1 MSLYDIAWWCV
12 VWNKVGDGSCGLCQI
27 SPYHVVTSHAAV
39 VMGYVTLIV
48 WLSLVWL
55 ACTTMPSL
63 RCQCIHSFLLLPAES
78 GFSKGL
84 ALGRFQAHWMIR
96 RHSWLVSHSSI
107 TGYCSGWWHTSTHTH
122 RHADTFTHTWT
133 CTRTDRQTDGQTALV
148 WSKYIIQLQSMLGM
162 DTTRAVSKSHMH

>member
-1 MSLYDIAWWCV
+1 MVMCCMKQSWW
-12 VWNKVGDGSCGLCQI
+12 W
-27 SPYHVVTSHAAV
+27 
-39 VMGYVTLIV
+39 IV
-48 WLSLVWL
+48 WLVSDITLPRCDITCCRGNGICYPNCVAL
-55 ACTTMPSL
+55 TCVACLYNVPSL

-122 RHADTFTHTWT
+122 RHTDTFTHIWR
-133 CTRTDRQTDGQTALV
+133 CTRTDRQTDGQTTLV

-162 DTTRAVSKSHMH
+162 DTTRAVS